1 MSAMRD
7 RWKRLVAAA
16 GWTALLA
23 LILHPLCLILFRL
36 MIFDTLPRDDYAP
49 MLLWWLGAPGAVPPT
64 SPYGYRALSILAA
77 VPLYHLLPPFAL
89 TNLPGN
95 LTPEYVRATAALA
108 AVSFV
113 ALTASAV
120 MAYRLALDRFGL
132 GRPEGILAALF
143 VLVAQLYAS
152 PFGVDPLAIC
162 VVVLALYFVE
172 RVSVFAVILIASVIV
187 NEKIAI
193 LFVVWLTIRCML
205 RADDRRALGAQ
216 WLASVAAIAAYAA
229 LLAVVRLP
237 GHGEQLDP
245 GAYFPTLVQ
254 NVIAS
259 VTTTRGL
266 MFNIVPCALLIGV
279 VAWSWRTLGW
289 QRHRIYA
296 RLDLLAIPA
305 LAGVALIL
313 TQYFQVGRIVA
324 HGAPL
329 FIWPVAQAFG
339 IWAPRTPGT
348 E

>member
-1 MSAMRD
+1 MCS
-7 RWKRLVAAA
+7 
-16 GWTALLA
+16 
-23 LILHPLCLILFRL
+23 
-36 MIFDTLPRDDYAP
+36 
-49 MLLWWLGAPGAVPPT
+49 
-64 SPYGYRALSILAA
+64 
-77 VPLYHLLPPFAL
+77 
-89 TNLPGN
+89 
-95 LTPEYVRATAALA
+95 ATAALA

-120 MAYRLALDRFGL
+120 MAYRLAVDRFGL
-132 GRPEGILAALF
+132 GRPEGIFAALF

-172 RVSVFAVILIASVIV
+172 RVSVFAVILVASVIV

-193 LFVVWLTIRCML
+193 LFVVWLTIRCVL
-205 RADDRRALGAQ
+205 RADDRRALGPQ
-216 WLASVAAIAAYAA
+216 WLASIAAIVAYGV

-245 GAYFPTLVQ
+245 GVYFPTLVQ
-254 NVIAS
+254 NVVAS

-296 RLDLLAIPA
+296 RLDLLVDPGARRRRADPHAILPGRPHRGA
-305 LAGVALIL
+305 RRAAVHLAGGAGVRN
-313 TQYFQVGRIVA
+313 VGAATARNGMT
-324 HGAPL
+324 GATSRPRARRSR
-329 FIWPVAQAFG
+329 P
-339 IWAPRTPGT
+339 APARRSGTARARARRSGRCARPARRTSRT
-348 E
+348 R